1 MLLLESFLSKIYSFV
16 YLGGQPMMPGMGQ
29 SQLHPLNSSQLMGG
43 PGQLMGGGGAT
54 LTGSGTAL
62 QTVLGPVGLPTPQMP
77 MNPQGFPG
85 MAPGDAS
92 NLLAQQQLQA
102 GRLGSSVGS
111 IPGLLGHAG
120 GSLPS
125 ATTSLP
131 IPTPVPPVQVIN

>member
-1 MLLLESFLSKIYSFV
+1 
-16 YLGGQPMMPGMGQ
+16 MMPGMGQ

-43 PGQLMGGGGAT
+43 PGQMMGGGGAT

-85 MAPGDAS
+85 GMIPGDCAS
-92 NLLAQQQLQA
+92 NLLAQQQHQVGL
-102 GRLGSSVGS
+102 LGSSVGS
-111 IPGLLGHAG
+111 IPGLLGQAG

-131 IPTPVPPVQVIN
+131 IPTPVPPVQVRKTLDFYLRNVK